1 MPLCLTVKQLNLYVR
16 SLIEGDSKLAFI
28 NVSGEISNFKNHY
41 ASGHIYFSLKDSDAV
56 IKCVMFKSNAQKLKA
71 DISDGMAVVCTGRV
85 SVYEKDGQY
94 QMYVENI
101 VPSGEGDLYLKFS
114 EIKTKLERKGL
125 FDSTHKKA
133 IPKFPK
139 SIAVITSESGAA
151 LQDILN
157 IICRRYPL
165 CEIVLCPATVQGYD
179 APASIIDALKRVYK
193 LNNIDL
199 IILGRGGGSAEDL
212 WAFND
217 ENLAETVYSSPI
229 PIISAVG
236 HETDFTICDF
246 VADMR
251 APTPSA
257 AAELAVP
264 DIGELM
270 LNINDKKL
278 RIKNITEM
286 YLNIAYT
293 RLNNIIEKSCLKYPD
308 EFIDENLRY
317 LDTLKDKLFDL
328 FKEKIISAE
337 KSFSVDLAKL
347 ESLSPLKVLLRG
359 YAIVSDN
366 GNTVTDVS
374 KLCVGENIN
383 LRFSNGSAE
392 CKVVNIKE

>member
-16 SLIEGDSKLAFI
+16 SVIEGDSKLAFI

-71 DISDGMAVVCTGRV
+71 DISDGMAVICTGRV

-125 FDSTHKKA
+125 FNSTRKKA

-157 IICRRYPL
+157 IIRRRYPL
-165 CEIVLCPATVQGYD
+165 CEIVLCPATVQGFD

-193 LNNIDL
+193 LNNINL

-217 ENLAETVYSSPI
+217 EDLAETVYSSPI

-246 VADMR
+246 VADLR

-308 EFIDENLRY
+308 EFVDENSRY

-366 GNTVTDVS
+366 GNTVTDAG
-374 KLCVGENIN
+374 KLCIGKNIN